1 MLPLEFLYNNVA
13 FARVFCM
20 RHTFQYEFYGDG
32 LKRALFYDV
41 LGIVVLYRKIHA
53 KARFLM
59 PRSDHHRMNFR
70 VRVLHFESY
79 FAEQSVT
86 CCIMQ

>member
-1 MLPLEFLYNNVA
+1 
-13 FARVFCM
+13 M
-20 RHTFQYEFYGDG
+20 RHAFQYEFYGDV

-59 PRSDHHRMNFR
+59 PRSDHHRMNFQ

-79 FAEQSVT
+79 FTEQGAICHIVQYTFVICLILRLST
-86 CCIMQ
+86 